1 MKWEPKRT
9 FRYYYLRF
17 IRLQGSPHSLAM
29 GAALGAGIGITPT
42 LPLHTVCIIAA
53 TLLFRVN
60 TIAALMVATVFS
72 NPLTFVAQYY
82 YSWKIGDMLLPGRL
96 SWERLQ
102 QVLALVKEAGFI
114 DGIKILS
121 SLSVDAMLVLQL
133 GGVVIAI
140 PLGIVVYLFSIR
152 LFTRLQE
159 KRRHKHVLH

>member
-1 MKWEPKRT
+1 MKWAPKRAT
-9 FRYYYLRF
+9 RYYYLRF
-17 IRLQGSPHSLAM
+17 IRLQGSPYSLAM
-29 GAALGAGIGITPT
+29 GSALGAAIGITPT
-42 LPLHTVCIIAA
+42 LPLHTVCIVAV

-102 QVLALVKEAGFI
+102 TMLALVKEAGFI
-114 DGIKILS
+114 EGIKIISQLG
-121 SLSVDAMLVLQL
+121 VDAIIVLLL
-133 GGVVIAI
+133 GGCVIGI
-140 PLGIVVYLFSIR
+140 PLGIAVYFFSIR

-159 KRRHKHVLH
+159 KRRRKHVLN